1 MTTPTIFQTETELSS
16 VNSILGAIGQAPV
29 SRLFEKQ
36 GDDLTFINPEIS
48 FVYNILQECS
58 TDVQNE
64 GWVFNREEHY
74 PMEPSYRYEHWGD
87 GGAHQLGE
95 GKIPIPKNV
104 LRMDVTNGQTNR
116 TYDTSIRRGVGVWA
130 DVLLLYDNYNHTSDW
145 KEAIEV
151 DITWKFN
158 YEDLPSVFK
167 RYVTYKASGRAA
179 AQLVS
184 NPELVKLLGMQ
195 EAQARAACVEY
206 ECNQGDFTWFGIPD
220 NTTYKSYQPYKTL
233 SR

>member
-29 SRLFEKQ
+29 SRLYETQ
-36 GDDLTFINPEIS
+36 GDELVFINPEIS
-48 FVYNILQECS
+48 FIYNILQECS

-74 PMEPSYRYEHWGD
+74 KLSPEGTAPNYILTGSNMLRVDLTD
-87 GGAHQLGE
+87 GQTD
-95 GKIPIPKNV
+95 
-104 LRMDVTNGQTNR
+104 RSFDVT
-116 TYDTSIRRGVGVWA
+116 RRKGPANTIWA
-130 DVLLLYDNYNHTSDW
+130 DKLVLYDNYNHTYLWSDS
-145 KEAIEV
+145 IEC
-151 DITWKFN
+151 DITWKFD
-158 YEDLPSVFK
+158 YEEIPSVFK
-167 RYVTYKASGRAA
+167 RYITYKASGRAA
-179 AQLVS
+179 TQLVS

-195 EAQARAACVEY
+195 EAQSRAACVEY
-206 ECNQGDFTWFGIPD
+206 ECNQGDWTWFGTPD